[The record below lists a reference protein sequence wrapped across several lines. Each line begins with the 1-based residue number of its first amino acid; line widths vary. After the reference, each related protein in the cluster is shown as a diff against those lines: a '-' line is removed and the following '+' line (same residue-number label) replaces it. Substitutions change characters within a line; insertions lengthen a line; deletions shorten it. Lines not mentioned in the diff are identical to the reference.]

1 MLRLPFGPAVMTE
14 TILDL
19 MTNYGVAMLFVV
31 TFLSCLCVPIP
42 SSLMMLAGGSFAAT
56 GDLNTTATVAA
67 AFSGAVIGDNTGYLL
82 ARKFGTRLTGWLDA
96 NPKRAKLRDS
106 AESYMNAK
114 GPISIFLSCW
124 LVAPLG
130 PYVNLVS
137 GMTRFNWAQFALWGA
152 FGEVF
157 WVGIYVG
164 LGYNFSEQITTLGS
178 LLGNL
183 SGLIVALLGIV
194 LLGRWLWKASAQKR
208 QSA

>member
-1 MLRLPFGPAVMTE
+1 MTE

-19 MTNYGVAMLFVV
+19 MTNYGVFILFVV

-67 AFSGAVIGDNTGYLL
+67 AYTGAVAGDNTGYLL
-82 ARKFGTRLTGWLDA
+82 ARTFGTRLTGWLDA
-96 NPKRAKLRDS
+96 NLKRAKLRDN
-106 AESYMNAK
+106 AKTYMDKK

-137 GMTRFNWAQFALWGA
+137 GITRFNWAKFALWGA
-152 FGEVF
+152 LGEVL
-157 WVGIYVG
+157 WVGIYIG
-164 LGYNFSEQITTLGS
+164 LGYSFSDQITTLAS
-178 LLGNL
+178 MLGNA
-183 SGLIVALLGIV
+183 SGFLVALLGIF
-194 LLGRWLWKASAQKR
+194 LLGRWLWKASAPKR
-208 QSA
+208 QPV